1 MFIADF
7 LHVNY
12 VFKIS
17 VLLSIMLTEYK
28 YLTLHLTSARF
39 LTLIFGSRKKTGP
52 QNKTE

>member
-7 LHVNY
+7 LYVNV

-17 VLLSIMLTEYK
+17 RLLSFMLTEYK
-28 YLTLHLTSARF
+28 YLTFHLTSVRF